1 MDNEDV
7 ASIRACVQSDRKNAI
22 RKQTEIRE
30 RLMLSALP
38 DHPQAHLDDPSY
50 NYWAGQVAMA
60 DNVLSYI
67 DAGERDL

>member
-7 ASIRACVQSDRKNAI
+7 ASIRACVESDRKKAI
-22 RKQTEIRE
+22 RMQTERRE
-30 RLMLSALP
+30 RLALISSENRP
-38 DHPQAHLDDPSY
+38 HLDDPSY